1 MVTNGKWLNDTY
13 SLPPSH
19 TPNLAP
25 NNGIA
30 RAENKI
36 ENMLFIGVD
45 FNNRGFTSW
54 KRID

>member
-1 MVTNGKWLNDTY
+1 MVTNGNWLNDTY

-45 FNNRGFTSW
+45 FNYQGFTAW